1 MLQDKT
7 SRIYAFDNIK
17 FILIFLVVFGHLLEI
32 AQGWGE
38 EKEQVYRLIYS
49 FHMPVFMFFS
59 GWFARFKRE
68 KIVFHFIYMYFL
80 FQVLYQ
86 AFYHF
91 VLQERDL
98 SKIEYQFTTPYWILW
113 YLLAIILFYLMIP
126 LLDVKETWKQ
136 ILVVLVCFVV
146 SLLAGNDSSVGYYFT
161 LGRFFSFL
169 PYFIAGYYIKNWQDK
184 ILGCRNWALPI
195 ILSAL
200 AIVVVFLV
208 MQMTEFPKEAFYG
221 SYSYEKLK
229 IELSVKLIIE
239 MIASFWIVY
248 FLFALV
254 PFLNFKI
261 PLVSTIGR
269 NSLSVFLLHG
279 FVIKLMEKEQMGVEM
294 APYTTVIWGLI
305 IVILLGNRFTNQL
318 FTWVGTGWWLEK
330 VYRRLGEKF

>member
-1 MLQDKT
+1 MLQDKN

-38 EKEQVYRLIYS
+38 ERESVYRLIYS
-49 FHMPVFMFFS
+49 FHMPVFMFFT
-59 GWFARFKRE
+59 GWFAKFNRE

-86 AFYHF
+86 VFYHF
-91 VLQERDL
+91 VLRERDL
-98 SKIEYQFTTPYWILW
+98 SKLEYQFTTPYWILW

-136 ILVVLVCFVV
+136 VLVVIVCFAV

-169 PYFIAGYYIKNWQDK
+169 PYFIAGYYIKNWQEK
-184 ILGCRNWALPI
+184 ILGCKNW
-195 ILSAL
+195 ILRVL
-200 AIVVVFLV
+200 LLVLVVFIAV
-208 MQMTEFPKEAFYG
+208 WIMQMTDFPKEAFYG

-239 MIASFWIVY
+239 MIASFWILF
-248 FLFALV
+248 FLFGLA
-254 PFLNFKI
+254 PMINFKI
-261 PLVSTIGR
+261 PLISTIGK
-269 NSLSVFLLHG
+269 NSLSIFLLHG
-279 FVIKLMEKEQMGVEM
+279 FVVKFMEKEQMGVGM
-294 APYTTVIWGLI
+294 TPFVTLLWT
-305 IVILLGNRFTNQL
+305 IVIVLILGNRFTNRL
-318 FTWVGTGWWLEK
+318 FTWLGTGWWLEK
-330 VYRRLGEKF
+330 IYRRLGEKF